1 MNVSKRLVSGILG
14 AILALGG
21 VSASSRRDK
30 SQCSVLHPWSTQ
42 EIVGVGVGIGVI
54 GTLSYFVG
62 KSRGASGKNYQNAK
76 DIGYS
81 FGLENGI
88 DTSEMD
94 DFFYLVN
101 PYVAEYFEI
110 SREKDGEI
118 VVRLSGVRLSGHGRV
133 IDYSV
138 DGRYFCNCEARFE
151 RMGLELVMTK
161 FVLDNKPDG
170 KGCAPNPQLAK
181 PGDVYEQSFKGKGIG
196 FHANDCK
203 DFPYEGGNLGDCHG
217 VSSIDCV
224 NLFYNLLLCFFQV
237 SLEYNW
243 RIRKTLDNNSG
254 VALRKSFSR
263 KLARIYAGNVVCV
276 NDVKWVDGLVKELVE
291 TRSCLIKQ
299 LGLHSEEEKEFY
311 LGQM

>member
-1 MNVSKRLVSGILG
+1 MKGSKKLISGVLSTV
-14 AILALGG
+14 LALGG
-21 VSASSRRDK
+21 VSARSRRNK
-30 SQCSVLHPWSTQ
+30 SQRSVLHPWSTQ
-42 EIVGVGVGIGVI
+42 EVVGVGVGIGVI

-62 KSRGASGKNYQNAK
+62 KSRGASGENYQNAK
-76 DIGYS
+76 DIGDN

-88 DTSEMD
+88 DMSEMD
-94 DFFYLVN
+94 NFFYLVT
-101 PYVAEYFEI
+101 PYVAKYFKI
-110 SREKDGEI
+110 SREEDGEI
-118 VVRLSGVRLSGHGRV
+118 VVRLSGHGGLS
-133 IDYSV
+133 DYSV
-138 DGRYFCNCEARFE
+138 DGKYFYNCEARFK

-170 KGCAPNPQLAK
+170 EGRTPNPQLAK

-203 DFPYEGGNLGDCHG
+203 DFPYEGGNLGGCHD

-254 VALRKSFSR
+254 VALRKGFSR
-263 KLARIYAGNVVCV
+263 NLARIYAGNVVCV

-291 TRSCLIKQ
+291 TGSYLIKQ
-299 LGLHSEEEKEFY
+299 LGLHSEEEKEVY
-311 LGQM
+311 LGQRIKT